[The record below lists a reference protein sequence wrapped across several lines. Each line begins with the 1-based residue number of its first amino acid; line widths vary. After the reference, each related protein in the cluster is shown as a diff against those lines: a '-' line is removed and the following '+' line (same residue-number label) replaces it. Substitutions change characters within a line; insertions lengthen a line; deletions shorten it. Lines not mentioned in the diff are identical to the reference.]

1 MAKKDNTTETEDL
14 VFNGMPGA
22 DAKTEEDVAPF
33 QVDMN
38 FEEEEKEEEETQD
51 EQTEE
56 EASTEE
62 ATEEVAETEEE
73 EVAVE
78 EPEATTEEE
87 PTEELPA
94 DDEQPVES
102 VEEDEVEPAPE
113 AAEVEETV
121 EEEPK
126 APMVPKSRLDEVLA
140 KNKEMQKKLQDIEKQ
155 ETSEENKLPEFD
167 FVGKEKEYQELV
179 LDGEVEKAA
188 ILRNEIRT
196 AERDQLMSEMQSK
209 MGQTVQQDR
218 EQHELQQ
225 KANEIMEVF
234 PIFDEKSKSFDEK
247 LTQEVMEL
255 RHAFIYQGYG
265 AADSLAKA
273 TEVTLLSKKP
283 ELLQVSDEPEAD
295 PAPTLT
301 KAVQEKK
308 QKANVKKKVEASQA
322 QPPAMKGDGAKES
335 KVVNINTLSDD
346 EFGALPEETLR
357 RLRGDFD

>member
-14 VFNGMPGA
+14 VFDGMPGA

-38 FEEEEKEEEETQD
+38 FEEEETQD

-56 EASTEE
+56 ESSTEE
-62 ATEEVAETEEE
+62 ATEEVAEAEEE

-87 PTEELPA
+87 PAKELQT
-94 DDEQPVES
+94 DDEQPVEPM
-102 VEEDEVEPAPE
+102 EE
-113 AAEVEETV
+113 AAEVEAAPAVAEVEEVV

-126 APMVPKSRLDEVLA
+126 SPMVPKSRLDEVLA
-140 KNKEMQKKLQDIEKQ
+140 KNKEMQKRLQDIENKEDASIP
-155 ETSEENKLPEFD
+155 ETPAYD
-167 FVGKEKEYQELV
+167 FAAKEAEYQQLV
-179 LDGEVEKAA
+179 LDGAA
-188 ILRNEIRT
+188 DQAVRLREEIRT
-196 AERDQLMSEMQSK
+196 AEREQLMAEMQNK

-218 EQHELQQ
+218 EQHELKQ

-255 RHAFIYQGYG
+255 RDAFIYQGYG

-283 ELLQVSDEPEAD
+283 ELLQVSDEPKAD

>member
-1 MAKKDNTTETEDL
+1 MAEDKKTEEL
-14 VFNGMPGA
+14 VFEGMPGA
-22 DAKTEEDVAPF
+22 DAKTEEDVQPF

-38 FEEEEKEEEETQD
+38 FEDEPKEETVEET
-51 EQTEE
+51 EETETTEE
-56 EASTEE
+56 EPVAEE
-62 ATEEVAETEEE
+62 TTEEVAEEEAEETTAEATEEQP
-73 EVAVE
+73 VE
-78 EPEATTEEE
+78 TGEDSVST
-87 PTEELPA
+87 
-94 DDEQPVES
+94 DDEQPVEA
-102 VEEDEVEPAPE
+102 VEEDESVDEPI
-113 AAEVEETV
+113 
-121 EEEPK
+121 EEPK
-126 APMVPKSRLDEVLA
+126 SPMVPKSRLDEVLA
-140 KNKEMQKKLQDIEKQ
+140 KNKEMQKRLQDMEEKPA
-155 ETSEENKLPEFD
+155 EEAVPEYD
-167 FVGKEKEYQELV
+167 FVTKEKEYQDLV
-179 LDGEVEKAA
+179 LEGETDKAA
-188 ILRNEIRT
+188 LLRNEIRT
-196 AERDQLMSEMQSK
+196 AEREQVMSEMQNK

-218 EQHELQQ
+218 ELHELNQ
-225 KANEIMEVF
+225 KATEIMEVF

-255 RHAFIYQGYG
+255 RDAFIYQGYG

-283 ELLQVSDEPEAD
+283 ELLQVSDEPKAD